1 MERTFPFDLQ
11 ALSSNKQIL
20 ITETIDNIY
29 RCQLASD
36 IDYQALAELCRR
48 YDRSI
53 VTVED
58 FVEFHPITET
68 IVPEIVSLPSTLS
81 ADCLLAESLQTAVSG
96 GINLLEFS
104 RPRTTSAVLDAVL
117 KRPDTLKV
125 SVGSQAIF
133 VYQIRSNDTK
143 GGLAHIKRRG
153 GLFTPE
159 KRKRA
164 WPRASVAGKAAS
176 AKVRRKFLWRW

>member
-68 IVPEIVSLPSTLS
+68 I
-81 ADCLLAESLQTAVSG
+81 
-96 GINLLEFS
+96 
-104 RPRTTSAVLDAVL
+104 
-117 KRPDTLKV
+117 
-125 SVGSQAIF
+125 
-133 VYQIRSNDTK
+133 
-143 GGLAHIKRRG
+143 
-153 GLFTPE
+153 
-159 KRKRA
+159 
-164 WPRASVAGKAAS
+164 
-176 AKVRRKFLWRW
+176 